1 MQPNHPFGQN
11 KTWKSTQYQDL
22 ETPSEIPDDY
32 QEISN
37 TEHEQPTS
45 NFETIP
51 NQQHAPFQPMQPMQ
65 PMYLPVQGP
74 NGIVYMPM
82 ALPPHMAG
90 MPGPVPL
97 HGAVPIQMPMHP
109 MGMYPQIP
117 QGIPQGQAMYSYPV
131 MQRQPEG
138 PGLFEQIKGY
148 FRGMNQAQRLAFSL
162 RICNLLLVWMFILS
176 IKRMRRTG
184 SGGTIAL
191 IFSVIAMVANM
202 ITSCALK
209 SQNLARLEKGIGF
222 LTIMSGLAFY
232 NAFIFILLGGFHY
245 LGVKFFFMI
254 LGYGI
259 WTVRNV
265 RRLKRFRDEV
275 AMTQWVQ
282 PQ

>member
-1 MQPNHPFGQN
+1 M
-11 KTWKSTQYQDL
+11 
-22 ETPSEIPDDY
+22 
-32 QEISN
+32 
-37 TEHEQPTS
+37 
-45 NFETIP
+45 
-51 NQQHAPFQPMQPMQ
+51 
-65 PMYLPVQGP
+65 
-74 NGIVYMPM
+74 
-82 ALPPHMAG
+82 
-90 MPGPVPL
+90 
-97 HGAVPIQMPMHP
+97 
-109 MGMYPQIP
+109 
-117 QGIPQGQAMYSYPV
+117 
-131 MQRQPEG
+131 
-138 PGLFEQIKGY
+138 
-148 FRGMNQAQRLAFSL
+148 
-162 RICNLLLVWMFILS
+162 
-176 IKRMRRTG
+176 
-184 SGGTIAL
+184 